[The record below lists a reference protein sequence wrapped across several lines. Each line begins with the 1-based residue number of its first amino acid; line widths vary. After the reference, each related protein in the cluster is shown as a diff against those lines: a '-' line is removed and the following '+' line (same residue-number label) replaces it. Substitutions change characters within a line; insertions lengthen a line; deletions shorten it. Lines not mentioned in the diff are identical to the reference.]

1 MAVGK
6 LLWSELKKRSVDG
19 IPELVLAVAQDHK
32 NGEVLMAAFMN
43 REAFERTVE
52 TKLAHYYSTSR
63 KKIWLK
69 GESSGNLQRVKQVYV
84 DCDMDAILLRVE
96 QKGGACHTG
105 YRSCFY
111 RKLGGK
117 GLEVK
122 GELTFNPE
130 RVYGK

>member
-1 MAVGK
+1 MAGLK
-6 LLWSELKKRSVDG
+6 LRWSELKKRSVDG
-19 IPELVLAVAQDHK
+19 IPELVLAIAQDYR

-43 REAFERTVE
+43 RAAFEKTLK

-69 GESSGNLQRVKQVYV
+69 GESSGHVQRVKQVCV
-84 DCDMDAILLRVE
+84 DCDMDALLLRVE
-96 QKGGACHTG
+96 QVGGACHAG

-111 RKLGGK
+111 RKLGSS
-117 GLEVK
+117 GLEAEGKRV
-122 GELTFNPE
+122 FDPQ